1 MDSVAGVLG
10 LIIIAIIMGKRTKR
24 VHFYGLLVIMFLA
37 LLELVIILIQ
47 VYTMT
52 RPSLLVQ

>member
-1 MDSVAGVLG
+1 MNSVAGVLG
-10 LIIIAIIMGKRTKR
+10 LIIIAIVMGKRTKH
-24 VHFYGLLVIMFLA
+24 VHLYGLLVIMFLA